1 MATLTTSDAQ
11 ALVRRNLDE
20 LDPNGSIMYQD
31 ENGTVGDNTSMDSLI
46 GRFLPEA
53 INAVHLAAPVALLE
67 GVSLTIGTPT
77 PGSTEQYDVTDATI
91 TSNVLSFSIAASL
104 KYLRLVAFRAKGS
117 NIVITDPIP
126 EASAEGR
133 KQLNPHI
140 RGRADRPR
148 LVILQDLQNGPRF
161 KYYSLTDETTI
172 ANDAIDQL
180 SIVKEQT
187 YIAPTQ
193 ELPDPS
199 YNISALLRQNII
211 DYLTARVMETFND
224 QRSQIY
230 TQRANSYPTL

>member
-1 MATLTTSDAQ
+1 MATLSTSDAQ

-46 GRFLPEA
+46 ARFLPEA
-53 INAVHLAAPVALLE
+53 VNAVSLAAPAALLE
-67 GVSLTIGTPT
+67 GEDVRTSAQNPTI
-77 PGSTEQYDVTDATI
+77 E
-91 TSNVLSFSIAASL
+91 SNVLSFSLPSTA
-104 KYLRLVAFRAKGS
+104 KFLRLVAFRAADSG
-117 NIVITDPIP
+117 IVVTDPIP

-140 RGRADRPR
+140 CGRADRPR
-148 LVILQDLQNGPRF
+148 LVILQDLQNGPSF
-161 KYYSLTDETTI
+161 KYYSLTNETTV
-172 ANDAIDQL
+172 ADDAIDQL

-193 ELPDPS
+193 ELLDPS

-211 DYLTARVMETFND
+211 DYLTARVMETYND

-230 TQRANSYPTL
+230 TQRANSYPTI